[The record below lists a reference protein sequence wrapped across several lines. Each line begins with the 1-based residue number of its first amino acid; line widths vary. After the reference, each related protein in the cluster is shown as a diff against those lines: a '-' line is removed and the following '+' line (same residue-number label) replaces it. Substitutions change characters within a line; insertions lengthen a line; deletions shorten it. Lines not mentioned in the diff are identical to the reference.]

1 MTPLRTLI
9 VDDEEL
15 ARVNL
20 RLALGEHPQ
29 CQLVGE
35 CVSTSAALALLE
47 RQQTDLV
54 FLDIAMPNASGLE
67 LARQLSNM
75 AGPPLVI
82 FVTAYHVHALEA
94 FAVHALDYLLKPID
108 DGRLAQTIERAS
120 AMLKQRQQAA
130 YASAAC
136 SAEAG
141 GVMLDTAPSY
151 PDHLSVRSVGR
162 IERILLD
169 DVFWMSSAGNYV
181 ELHLAKR
188 SVLHR
193 LPLGQLERHLD
204 PARYVRVHRGAI
216 ARTDQLETLTI
227 TRDGHYLLRLR
238 CGVQLAVSE
247 RYAAPL
253 RQRMHGLR

>member
-1 MTPLRTLI
+1 MRTLI

-20 RLALGEHPQ
+20 RLALSEHPH
-29 CQLVGE
+29 CQLLGE
-35 CVSTSAALALLE
+35 CASAGAALALLE
-47 RQQTDLV
+47 RQPADLV
-54 FLDIAMPNASGLE
+54 FLDITMPNASGLE

-75 AGPPLVI
+75 TPPPLVI
-82 FVTAYHVHALEA
+82 FVTAYQAHALEA
-94 FAVHALDYLLKPID
+94 FDVHALDYLLKPID
-108 DGRLAQTIERAS
+108 DERLARAIERAG
-120 AMLKQRQQAA
+120 ALLAQRQQAA
-130 YASAAC
+130 YAGALRAYADGAITPDS
-136 SAEAG
+136 
-141 GVMLDTAPSY
+141 APSY

-193 LPLGQLERHLD
+193 QPLGQLERELD
-204 PARYVRVHRGAI
+204 PERYVRIHRGAI
-216 ARTDQLETLTI
+216 ARTDQLDTLTI
-227 TRDGHYLLRLR
+227 TRDGNYLLSLR

-253 RQRMHGLR
+253 RQRMHGVR